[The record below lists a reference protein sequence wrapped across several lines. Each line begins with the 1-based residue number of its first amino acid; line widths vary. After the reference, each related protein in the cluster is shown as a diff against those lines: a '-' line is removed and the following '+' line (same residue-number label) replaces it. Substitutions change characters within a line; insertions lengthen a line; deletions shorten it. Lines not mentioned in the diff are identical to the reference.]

1 MATSNTFKNQI
12 QNRNFLSPL
21 GFKFTL
27 NRAPKTAFFSNEA
40 TIPSIT
46 LGVVMQPN
54 YDNDIP
60 VTVDKMDFED
70 FTLKFMVDEDLTNYL
85 EIQNWM
91 RGLGYPES
99 LEQIYDLQSD
109 NEKFEQPSKSQ
120 MNLYSD
126 GTLLVLN
133 SNQNLNFQIVFRSM
147 FPYKLSTLQFD
158 ATIPEIEYL
167 SAEVSFK
174 YMMYNIV
181 DKNGQYLPKRYS

>member
-1 MATSNTFKNQI
+1 MATGNFFSKQI
-12 QNRNFLSPL
+12 SNRNFLSPL

-40 TIPSIT
+40 IIPAIT

-60 VTVDKMDFED
+60 VPGDKMDFED

-99 LEQIYDLQSD
+99 LEQIYDFQKS
-109 NEKFEQPSKSQ
+109 NEKFEQPLNSQ

-126 GTLLVLN
+126 GTLLVLT

-158 ATIPEIEYL
+158 ATNPEVEYL
-167 SAEVSFK
+167 TAEVSFK
-174 YMMYNIV
+174 YMVYNIV
-181 DKNGQYLPKRYS
+181 DKNGQYIPKRYS